1 MDCALLLTQS
11 ILHYLETIDISDRIA
26 SQNQD
31 NATQSDSKDS
41 DNIPIDNSESQQSA
55 DEISYDYNEQ
65 STPILE
71 APIELPGIYLM
82 DTLSSTSSSLIN
94 QENYRAILQRF
105 AKTSPDQ
112 LDVVIQNLTAIV
124 NDLQTLLPKG

>member
-1 MDCALLLTQS
+1 MQ
-11 ILHYLETIDISDRIA
+11 IA
-26 SQNQD
+26 N
-31 NATQSDSKDS
+31 S

-94 QENYRAILQRF
+94 QENYRAILQHF